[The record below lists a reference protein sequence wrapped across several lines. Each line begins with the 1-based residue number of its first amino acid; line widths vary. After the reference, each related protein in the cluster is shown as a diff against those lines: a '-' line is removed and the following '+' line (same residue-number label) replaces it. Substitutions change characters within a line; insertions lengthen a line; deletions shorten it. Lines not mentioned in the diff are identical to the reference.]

1 MKGKP
6 IKNIGILLIIMNICI
21 ACNTSIPDNG
31 DKTPDNMN
39 EEKIQDTE
47 TEEFIVTQKIYDQT
61 FSEIYIFL
69 EKIQKIIDEIDFINW
84 KLHLTDEYIVKFS
97 DPQYLKALSE
107 KPQLKDQNIVL
118 NSLYDFFIYV
128 FIPSRN
134 NSNLVRIEFVN
145 KQRVKTITII
155 KNTPYILYLLE
166 KDKNNEWKIGI
177 W

>member
-39 EEKIQDTE
+39 EEKIQNAE

-84 KLHLTDEYIVKFS
+84 KLHLTDEYIAKFS

-118 NSLYDFFIYV
+118 NSLYDFFINV